1 MEIQEITK
9 GISKE
14 RLLEICEAERKNKLV
29 ILPDVNIGDTVYVP
43 YYSVYGEHWV
53 YPNTVD
59 GYQVLNDNIARP
71 CYDTIDEGLDELD
84 EYYLTE
90 AEAERI
96 AKERADKVPKLERK
110 GNSLSFEKMNDLLK
124 SVWSKTLIE
133 QLERPNILNK

>member
-1 MEIQEITK
+1 MNIQEIVK
-9 GISKE
+9 DIPIE
-14 RLLEICEAERKNKLV
+14 RLLEICSAEQKGKLV

-43 YYSVYGEHWV
+43 YYSDYGEHWV

-59 GYQVLNDNIARP
+59 GYQVLNDNVARP
-71 CYDTIDEGLDELD
+71 CYDTIDEGLGELD
-84 EYYLTE
+84 EYYFTE

-96 AKERADKVPKLERK
+96 AKERADKAPKRERK
-110 GNSLSFEKMNDLLK
+110 GNSLSFVKMNDLLK